1 LEIRDKIHRDLTEVI
16 MAMGAPPAQVEHP
29 IVCAGMRFAPTA
41 ISASAESSI
50 QKQIPSLCP
59 PSRPVVAAVSAAS
72 PTGMAHA
79 RAEKLATDLIRKW
92 DAIPGNPASFH
103 DVGAYDPL
111 VHWGAIFKM
120 DPSMLPLAI
129 VAMSYLQCKAF
140 ATGNKRISESAT
152 LIETAVRSGFH
163 SDMLKV
169 LVFAIKNEG
178 FLPEVEEVEAEYWR
192 RRTLIA
198 AEKKGK
204 VTEATAAA
212 AQEAASERADDST
225 AEQICDDDDHN
236 DLIINVPSAFDGV
249 GGEFSIEEMALFFGG
264 IAKSRSKD
272 VDGLTPCEGDF
283 EAYLSE
289 LRVESF
295 VNETDTT
302 AAANDDY
309 PECYPRTSEFNGML
323 GCDVVPSPSRV

>member
-92 DAIPGNPASFH
+92 DAIPANPASFH
-103 DVGAYDPL
+103 DVGTYDPL
-111 VHWGAIFKM
+111 MHWGTIFKM

-129 VAMSYLQCKAF
+129 VAMSYLQCKAS
-140 ATGNKRISESAT
+140 AIGNKRILESAT
-152 LIETAVRSGFH
+152 LIETAVRNGFH
-163 SDMLKV
+163 SDMLEI
-169 LVFAIKNEG
+169 LVFAIKNKG

-192 RRTLIA
+192 RRSLIA

-204 VTEATAAA
+204 VTEATAAP
-212 AQEAASERADDST
+212 AQEAVSARADNST
-225 AEQICDDDDHN
+225 AEQIRDDDDH
-236 DLIINVPSAFDGV
+236 DLVINVPPAFDED
-249 GGEFSIEEMALFFGG
+249 GGEFSKDETASFFGG
-264 IAKSRSKD
+264 IAKSRTKD
-272 VDGLTPCEGDF
+272 VDGLTPSEGEF

-289 LRVESF
+289 LRDESF
-295 VNETDTT
+295 FSETGTA

-309 PECYPRTSEFNGML
+309 PECNPRTSKFYGYA
-323 GCDVVPSPSRV
+323 RV